1 MELLLIS
8 EKKLK
13 ISLSAADME
22 AYALR
27 CEDLDYGNTETRRVF
42 WSILDRAKH
51 ETGFDAASERVFV
64 QVYPS
69 VCGGCE
75 LFVTKMSGY
84 VPTGLDKL
92 RERLAAGSG
101 RKTLQVWRF
110 PDFEALLFACA
121 CLREVP
127 GICGSS
133 AYAEEGKGYL
143 LFLTCREHECGTL
156 PGFLPTDRLREY
168 GSRLDASAALLRAPE
183 HFSLLADGNAV
194 ERLSALI

>member
-1 MELLLIS
+1 MEWLLIS
-8 EKKLK
+8 DKKLK
-13 ISLSAADME
+13 ISLSASDME
-22 AYALR
+22 DYALR
-27 CEDLDYGNTETRRVF
+27 CEDLDYGTTETRRAF

-75 LFVTKMSGY
+75 LFVTKVGADGR
-84 VPTGLDKL
+84 TGIDKL

-101 RKTLQVWRF
+101 RRSLQVWRF
-110 PDFEALLFACA
+110 RDLEGLLAGCA
-121 CLREVP
+121 SLTEVS

-143 LFLTCREHECGTL
+143 LFLTCRESESGAL
-156 PGFLPTDRLREY
+156 RGFLPTDRLREF
-168 GSRLDASAALLRAPE
+168 GERLDAAAALLRAPE
-183 HFSLLADGNAV
+183 HTKLLVDGDAI
-194 ERLSALI
+194 ERLSALN

>member
-8 EKKLK
+8 ENKLK

-27 CEDLDYGNTETRRVF
+27 CEDLDYRNTETRRVF

-51 ETGFDAASERVFV
+51 ETGFDAASERVLV

-75 LFVTKMSGY
+75 LFVTKMSGCAS
-84 VPTGLDKL
+84 TGLEKL
-92 RERLAAGSG
+92 RERLTAGSG

-110 PDFEALLFACA
+110 PEFGSLLAACG
-121 CLREVP
+121 CLRSLP

-143 LFLTCREHECGTL
+143 LFLTCRESENGLL
-156 PGFLPTDRLREY
+156 PGFYPTDRLREY
-168 GSRLDASAALLRAPE
+168 GSRLNASAALLRAPE
-183 HFSLLADGNAV
+183 HCSLLADGNAV